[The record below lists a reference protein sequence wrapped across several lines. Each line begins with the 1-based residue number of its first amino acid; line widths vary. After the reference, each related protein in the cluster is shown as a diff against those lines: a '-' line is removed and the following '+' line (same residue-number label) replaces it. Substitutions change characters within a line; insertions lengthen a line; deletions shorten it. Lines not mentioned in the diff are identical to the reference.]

1 MMHAPIESENEDSE
15 EDDDEDEDS
24 DEVFCLKLG
33 FNRIR

>member
-1 MMHAPIESENEDSE
+1 MHAPIESENEDSE

-24 DEVFCLKLG
+24 DEVFCLKIG